1 MKTKILNL
9 LIIVLTLFSVAQLC
23 AAVKDDPLTAAMYN
37 EQGVNAINAGAIDAA
52 ISYFEEA
59 HRLNPDNKVVNKNLS
74 VAYSCQAEI
83 KYTKRDYA
91 VAEQYLTAALEHDP
105 NNIEALFL
113 LGDIKYLSQKMEEAK
128 ALWEKLLK
136 LDPNFKYAGELKE
149 KLQRLDKEAAVENDY
164 CATGMDRFDIRY
176 AKEGARL
183 SYNVRYYLQEA
194 YRLLGQ
200 DLNYRPQYKITV
212 LIYDK
217 EDFEFIGAGFW
228 LKGAAGIYDGKIR
241 LPFVG
246 ADFTPDEIRGI
257 TYHEYTH
264 LLVNDISNRKAPRWL
279 DEGLAEY
286 ECAHYTKRDM
296 SALKAAVNSDL
307 LIPLGELDP
316 VFLDNTTK
324 DLTRLNLAYQEAYAL
339 ANYMVKRYG
348 KYRIR
353 EILQK
358 LGEGESLETIM
369 KNKLNITISEFEKR
383 WLADLKEGKLY

>member
-1 MKTKILNL
+1 MKMKILNF
-9 LIIVLTLFSVAQLC
+9 IVLGALLSSAPLY

-37 EQGVNAINAGAIDAA
+37 EQGVNAINAGAVEAA

-59 HRLNPDNKVVNKNLS
+59 HRLNPDNEVVNKNLS
-74 VAYSCQAEI
+74 IAYSRQAETE
-83 KYTKRDYA
+83 YTKRDYA
-91 VAEQYLTAALEHDP
+91 LAEQYLLAALEHDAD
-105 NNIEALFL
+105 NVNALFI
-113 LGDIKYLSQKMEEAK
+113 LGDIKYLSQKMNEAK
-128 ALWEKLLK
+128 ALWEKVLE
-136 LDPNFKYAGELKE
+136 LDPHFKYAGALKE
-149 KLQRLDKEAAVENDY
+149 KLQRLDKEAVVENDY
-164 CATGMDRFDIRY
+164 RATGMDRFDIRY

-200 DLNYRPQYKITV
+200 DFNYRPQYRITV

-246 ADFTPDEIRGI
+246 ADFTPDEIRGVV
-257 TYHEYTH
+257 YHEYTH
-264 LLVNDISNRKAPRWL
+264 LLVNDISNRNAPRWL

-286 ECAHYTKRDM
+286 ESAAYTKKNASVLM
-296 SALKAAVNSDL
+296 AAVNSDL
-307 LIPLGELDP
+307 LIPFGELDS
-316 VFLDNTTK
+316 VFADTNST
-324 DLTRLNLAYQEAYAL
+324 DVTRLNLAYQEAYAL

-358 LGEGESLETIM
+358 LGEGESFEVIM
-369 KNKLNITISEFEKR
+369 KNKLNVTVDEFEKR
-383 WLADLKEGKLY
+383 WLADLREGKLY